1 MREGERKIWMG
12 RLTLFHA
19 CFIKRENK
27 KRHGMEK
34 SVISNNV
41 EICWEEEISNIEISN
56 LASNICIVCGRK
68 EKESVC
74 VNRSDVN

>member
-1 MREGERKIWMG
+1 
-12 RLTLFHA
+12 
-19 CFIKRENK
+19 
-27 KRHGMEK
+27 MEK